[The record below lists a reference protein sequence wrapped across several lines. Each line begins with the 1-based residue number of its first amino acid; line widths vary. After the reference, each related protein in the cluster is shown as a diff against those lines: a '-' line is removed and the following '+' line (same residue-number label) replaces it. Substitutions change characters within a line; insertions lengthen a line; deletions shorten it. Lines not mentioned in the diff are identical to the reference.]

1 MAAHV
6 GSKVRK
12 ARSTGEPKM
21 NSFLYR
27 GWQVE
32 VVPAGNVGRYNVFI
46 DQANWI
52 LTEIQGEEIAVHKA
66 KELIDAQ
73 ELGQDDRK

>member
-1 MAAHV
+1 
-6 GSKVRK
+6 
-12 ARSTGEPKM
+12 M

-27 GWQVE
+27 GWHVE
-32 VVPAGNVGRYNVFI
+32 VVPAGGYAELGERNVGRYDVFI
-46 DQANWI
+46 DQAKWI
-52 LTEIQGEEIAVHKA
+52 LTDIEGEEIAVHKA

>member
-1 MAAHV
+1 
-6 GSKVRK
+6 
-12 ARSTGEPKM
+12 M
-21 NSFLYR
+21 NCFLYI

-32 VVPAGNVGRYNVFI
+32 
-46 DQANWI
+46 
-52 LTEIQGEEIAVHKA
+52 TEIQGEEIAVHKA

>member
-1 MAAHV
+1 
-6 GSKVRK
+6 
-12 ARSTGEPKM
+12 M

-27 GWQVE
+27 GWHVE
-32 VVPAGNVGRYNVFI
+32 VLPVGGYAKVGERNAEGYNVFI

-52 LTEIQGEEIAVHKA
+52 LTDIKGEEIAVHKA

-73 ELGQDDRK
+73 EPA